1 MFIQAL
7 SGSIYRGSEGERVAG
22 GEWLTGG
29 ENVKKGCAQGSSP
42 VQKAPLQGSRSSIG

>member
-29 ENVKKGCAQGSSP
+29 ENVKKGLRAGQFTRTKS
-42 VQKAPLQGSRSSIG
+42 APSREP